1 MTPAPYRNEA
11 LAGRLLF
18 ILTLWLSL
26 SVALLSALAPLGP
39 PSSRFTG
46 SAFNPATTS
55 VVLKA
60 RAQASPVA
68 MQAMEPDDDDGRA
81 SWPMFAAGVLVVVA
95 MLLTVVLPY
104 AGNRFP
110 RSSFSFPS
118 LRLLSRKRA
127 RAPPVLF

>member
-1 MTPAPYRNEA
+1 M
-11 LAGRLLF
+11 AGRLLF

-68 MQAMEPDDDDGRA
+68 MQAMEPDDDGWA
-81 SWPMFAAGVLVVVA
+81 SWPMFAMGVPVVVA
-95 MLLTVVLPY
+95 MLLAVVLPY

-127 RAPPVLF
+127 RAPPVLS

>member
-60 RAQASPVA
+60 RAHASPVA
-68 MQAMEPDDDDGRA
+68 MQAMEPDGDGRA
-81 SWPMFAAGVLVVVA
+81 SWPMFAVGVSVVVA
-95 MLLTVVLPY
+95 MLLAVVLPY

-110 RSSFSFPS
+110 RSSFSFPP
-118 LRLLSRKRA
+118 LRLLSLQRA

>member
-81 SWPMFAAGVLVVVA
+81 SWPMFAAGVPVVVA

>member
-1 MTPAPYRNEA
+1 M
-11 LAGRLLF
+11 AGRLLF

-81 SWPMFAAGVLVVVA
+81 SWPMFAAGVPVVVA

>member
-1 MTPAPYRNEA
+1 

-81 SWPMFAAGVLVVVA
+81 SWPMFAAGVPVVVA

-127 RAPPVLF
+127 RAPPVLS

>member
-1 MTPAPYRNEA
+1 M
-11 LAGRLLF
+11 AGRLLF

-81 SWPMFAAGVLVVVA
+81 SWPMFAAGVPVVVA

-127 RAPPVLF
+127 RAPPVLS

>member
-1 MTPAPYRNEA
+1 M
-11 LAGRLLF
+11 F

-81 SWPMFAAGVLVVVA
+81 SWPMFAAGVPVVVA

-110 RSSFSFPS
+110 RSSFSFPP

-127 RAPPVLF
+127 RAPPVLS